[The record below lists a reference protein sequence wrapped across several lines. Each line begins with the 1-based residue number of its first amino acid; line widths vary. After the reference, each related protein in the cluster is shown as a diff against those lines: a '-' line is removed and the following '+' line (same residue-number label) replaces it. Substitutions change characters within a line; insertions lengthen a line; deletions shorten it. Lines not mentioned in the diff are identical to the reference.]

1 MARTAKSIFK
11 AILTM
16 LFIVVSAAV
25 FAGIG
30 FVILVTALYYTWM
43 LFLNYGILAGGL
55 AIVALAAILLI
66 ATRLL
71 IKQIRKGETNGGND

>member
-1 MARTAKSIFK
+1 MVRTAKSIFK

-25 FAGIG
+25 LAGIG
-30 FVILVTALYYTWM
+30 FIILVIALYYTWM
-43 LFLNYGILAGGL
+43 LFLNYGLLAGGL
-55 AIVALAAILLI
+55 AVAALAAILFI

-71 IKQIRKGETNGGND
+71 IKQIRKDETNGGNN